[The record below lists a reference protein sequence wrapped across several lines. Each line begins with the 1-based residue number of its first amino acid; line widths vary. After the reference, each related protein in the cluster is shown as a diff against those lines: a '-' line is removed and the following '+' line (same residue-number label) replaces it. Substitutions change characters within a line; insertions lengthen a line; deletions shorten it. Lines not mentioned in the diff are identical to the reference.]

1 MHLVVDHRKTADTH
15 REDLSKLFNP
25 VFDPQIPVWVI
36 REPGARAMSKTIEQR
51 LENVERELAE
61 LKGEIKTLIPRPN
74 WISAITGTFKDDPEF
89 DEVLQLGKML
99 READQAKETD

>member
-1 MHLVVDHRKTADTH
+1 
-15 REDLSKLFNP
+15 
-25 VFDPQIPVWVI
+25 
-36 REPGARAMSKTIEQR
+36 MSTTIEQR
-51 LENVERELAE
+51 LENMERELAE

-99 READQAKETD
+99 READQQNETD